1 MGISCEIFTEFCF
14 FKWDRRGSQLVVRLV
29 IFSMI
34 SHFNNSSVLTKARS
48 IEKKK
53 TKRKYEIKKSN
64 IVKNFSIEYKYIVFK
79 PKLLLPWILNSC
91 CFFVVVVVVVV
102 ADCFVQQWFESLFD
116 LFDYSRNNK
125 LLKLRSL
132 YIIVFLTSNA
142 LVVSVCLVRGYPF
155 R

>member
-14 FKWDRRGSQLVVRLV
+14 FKWDRHGSQLVVRLL

-34 SHFNNSSVLTKARS
+34 SHFKYFFCAQESTFDWKEEDEKE
-48 IEKKK
+48 IWDKKK
-53 TKRKYEIKKSN
+53 RN
-64 IVKNFSIEYKYIVFK
+64 VVKNFSIEYKYSN
-79 PKLLLPWILNSC
+79 LNCYYLESLILVSFFF
-91 CFFVVVVVVVV
+91 FFVL

-142 LVVSVCLVRGYPF
+142 LVASVCLVRGYPF